1 LNFIRTF
8 EKETGMRQLVP
19 RFPGFFSKILEM
31 AGAGLAS
38 AIGAFLLSQI
48 VSRPPAPATLEPQM
62 VQIVPAAAE
71 VLSIVRS
78 DQAALLA
85 ELQKFA
91 PAEPV
96 APASIAP
103 MSARIP
109 VPVPSPKA
117 VAAIAPKPAKT
128 ATAAVVRQEPK
139 ADPARPVA
147 TSYKTIADEP
157 LSIQPTSAAPTA
169 ASQPAPAAGAEGG
182 RVFSTLKQIPS
193 WFLPDSERLFGD
205 APRPPMPV
213 GQLLSSAM

>member
-8 EKETGMRQLVP
+8 EKETDMRRLVP
-19 RFPGFFSKILEM
+19 RFPGFFSKLLEM

-48 VSRPPAPATLEPQM
+48 VSRPPAPATLEPM

-71 VLSIVRS
+71 VLGIVRS

-96 APASIAP
+96 APASIAT

-169 ASQPAPAAGAEGG
+169 ASQPAPAAGAEGR